1 MANPKKREKTLMIM
15 TGGIVVIFLM
25 NMFVC
30 GEETKNAVQQTVQ
43 KVVGIGPDDTE
54 KALLVARMRNSSRRI
69 QQINFKDWGK
79 DPFFEAARI
88 TEMDSSWVDST
99 DFVLRGIIWKGNQAH
114 ALIGDVILKEGDRN
128 GDLKVLNIN
137 KNSVVCRKG
146 SRIVTLAL
154 RKDNE

>member
-1 MANPKKREKTLMIM
+1 MIV

-30 GEETKNAVQQTVQ
+30 GDKSKQDVKETVQ
-43 KVVGIGPDDTE
+43 KVVNGGNAVVERAAIAS
-54 KALLVARMRNSSRRI
+54 KMRKTRKI
-69 QQINFKDWGK
+69 QQINLKGWGA
-79 DPFFEAARI
+79 DPFLEAARI
-88 TEMDSSWVDST
+88 SDMDSSWVDST

-114 ALIGDVILKEGDRN
+114 ALIGDVILKEGERD

-154 RKDNE
+154 RNDNE